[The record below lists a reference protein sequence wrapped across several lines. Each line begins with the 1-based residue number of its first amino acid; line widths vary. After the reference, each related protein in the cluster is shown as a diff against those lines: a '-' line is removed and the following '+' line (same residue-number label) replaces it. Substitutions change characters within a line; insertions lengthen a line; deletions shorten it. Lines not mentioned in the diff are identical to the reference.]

1 MLQKTFPI
9 TEKTRIK
16 RGANR
21 ASYDRAL
28 AYQIIDEAMVCHV
41 GFTVKG
47 QPYVI
52 PTFPWRVRD
61 SVYIHGAK
69 GGHMPGQVADG
80 GKVCIS
86 ITLLDGLVLARSAF
100 HHSVNYRSVVVFG
113 EGQRIDQVEEKVDL
127 LDRMI
132 TKVDPGRVRA
142 VRVPNKKE
150 LARTSVI
157 GFDLK
162 EVSVKVRSG
171 PPVDD
176 EEDYALPVW
185 AGVLP
190 LSLTAGAL
198 QADPQLAAGVPAPD
212 AAAWS
217 VFGAP
222 QQR

>member
-1 MLQKTFPI
+1 MPQKTFPM

-21 ASYDRAL
+21 ASYDRDL

-41 GFTVKG
+41 GFAVKD

-52 PTFPWRVRD
+52 PTFPWRVGD
-61 SVYIHGAK
+61 FLYIHGAK

-80 GKVCIS
+80 GKACID

-100 HHSVNYRSVVVFG
+100 HHSVNYRSVIVFG
-113 EGQRIDQVEEKVDL
+113 EGQRVDHVEEKADL

-132 TKVDPGRVRA
+132 TKIDPARARA
-142 VRVPNKKE
+142 VRAANKKE

-157 GFDLK
+157 GFGLK

-190 LSLTAGAL
+190 VSLTAGGL
-198 QADPQLAAGVPAPD
+198 QTDPQLMADVPMPD